1 MGDYESFF
9 DPVLGKNRAKDIFTG
24 SGLLSINGLLPVAQ
38 LLAVASAGSD
48 FNIVSSGATHTFN
61 LPTASALNRGALS
74 SADWN
79 TFNNKLSNIS
89 GQSHSILNQ
98 LDYASSGHTGFEKSL
113 TFSTGLIRTVDT
125 ITTNDSQ
132 IVHNN
137 LNGLQG
143 GVAGQYNHLT
153 NAEVGNIHE
162 PVTVSDTVSVD
173 LTLTG
178 QQISADVLPAGV
190 DHDALL
196 NFVAN
201 EHIDHSVVNINAGGI
216 LSGGGDITTSRTIT
230 LNHSDVDHNQTTNT
244 HNLTTDIDHNS
255 LTNTHNLTTDIDHD
269 QLTNY
274 VSNEHIDHS
283 AVQIATTAATS
294 GLTGGGDIT
303 ATRNLSVDINGTT
316 AETVNDN
323 ADKILIWDNTASAL
337 KSQTRANFLS
347 GISATPAGNDG
358 EVQFNNSGA
367 FGADSNLFWDN
378 TSKFLKVNEVRF
390 PTNKK
395 AIFGDNLTGEIF
407 SIQTSDD
414 LYIRNKAIDKDIILQ
429 SNIGGL
435 NSEFIRLDGSAATVN
450 FFTDK
455 FYIDNTGKAIF
466 GTGLDGE
473 IFVDSNDDFY
483 FKNITQDK
491 DIILK
496 VNKGGIDTEAM
507 RLIGANTSLR
517 VQSDITNINGN
528 LELTR
533 EGSNANHKFY
543 SYGIAAQRS
552 LMNFFKYHGTV
563 ASPQAVTS
571 GSQIFDF
578 QMKAYDGVLA
588 TGQTVTRFISSV
600 DTFTGADDISGY
612 LEFQTRAD
620 GVGQVVVPRVRYEG
634 GGLTRFIQTAGCAD
648 CATICQEEKDTT
660 PANPTQDTEVKQ
672 YMKDDKLIWQFNN
685 GGTVRYFYIDLTQT
699 AAQQVQHT
707 TTAP

>member
-1 MGDYESFF
+1 MAIEQVLKQEVKQLKSTIKNSVKRSKISLTGNDAGKYQLSQIKYFANKTKNTHLIMPYGLAANPSENEELLTFNIMGQEENTAGIPYAVTKRFKNLAKGEVKAGNPLSNAATLFRNDGVTEINGSEFEGLVKINEITSKLNDLVSDYNSHTHSGVQTGGGISGTPSLPTNSFSKSDYENTN
-9 DPVLGKNRAKDIFTG
+9 VLHGQDGTATG
-24 SGLLSINGLLPVAQ
+24 GG
-38 LLAVASAGSD
+38 
-48 FNIVSSGATHTFN
+48 SSGGGGGAAVWGSITGTLSN
-61 LPTASALNRGALS
+61 QADLQAAL
-74 SADWN
+74 D
-79 TFNNKLSNIS
+79 TKLSTIS
-89 GQSHSILNQ
+89 GQPHSSLNQ

-113 TFSTGLIRTVDT
+113 TFSTGLTRTGDT

-137 LNGLQG
+137 LSGLQG

-153 NAEVGNIHE
+153 NAELGKIHD
-162 PVTVSDTVSVD
+162 PVTVSDTTSVD

-178 QQISADVLPAGV
+178 QQISAVVLPAGV
-190 DHDALL
+190 DHDLLL
-196 NFVAN
+196 NFIAN
-201 EHIDHSVVNINAGGI
+201 EHIDHSGVNINAGGI

-230 LNHSDVDHNQTTNT
+230 LNHSDVDHNQTTNTHNLTTDIDHNTITNT

-283 AVQIATTAATS
+283 AVQIATAAATS

-316 AETVNDN
+316 AETVNDD
-323 ADKILIWDNTASAL
+323 ADKILIWDNTASTL

-347 GISATPAGNDG
+347 GISATPAGSNG

-367 FGADSNLFWDN
+367 FGADNNLFWDN

-414 LYIRNKAIDKDIILQ
+414 LYIRNKAVDKDMILQ
-429 SNIGGL
+429 ANIGGL

-491 DIILK
+491 DIIFQT
-496 VNKGGIDTEAM
+496 NDGGIT
-507 RLIGANTSLR
+507 
-517 VQSDITNINGN
+517 ITN
-528 LELTR
+528 L
-533 EGSNANHKFY
+533 
-543 SYGIAAQRS
+543 
-552 LMNFFKYHGTV
+552 
-563 ASPQAVTS
+563 
-571 GSQIFDF
+571 QIFGASNLV
-578 QMKAYDGVLA
+578 KLN
-588 TGQTVTRFISSV
+588 RFLQI
-600 DTFTGADDISGY
+600 
-612 LEFQTRAD
+612 
-620 GVGQVVVPRVRYEG
+620 
-634 GGLTRFIQTAGCAD
+634 
-648 CATICQEEKDTT
+648 
-660 PANPTQDTEVKQ
+660 
-672 YMKDDKLIWQFNN
+672 
-685 GGTVRYFYIDLTQT
+685 
-699 AAQQVQHT
+699 
-707 TTAP
+707 